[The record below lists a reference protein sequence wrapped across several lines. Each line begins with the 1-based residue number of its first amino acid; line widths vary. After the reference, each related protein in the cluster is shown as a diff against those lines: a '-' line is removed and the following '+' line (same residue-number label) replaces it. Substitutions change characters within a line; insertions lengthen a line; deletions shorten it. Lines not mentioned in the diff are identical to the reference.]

1 MTARMGKAVF
11 FSMGIHALFFLPFGF
26 SQGQFQADVV
36 RGISSVELELLPIS
50 SLDSPRDPAPQPVRE
65 PKPLPAE
72 QIPEEIVRPAAES
85 FVDDGA
91 KSLAP
96 PLAVQNPPPRYP
108 WTARLR
114 GWEGTVVVRA
124 LVSKQ
129 GRPVSIH
136 IQHSSGYSTLDQAAL
151 VSIREWIFRPARK
164 KGKATAAAVE
174 IPVTFRLHENE

>member
-1 MTARMGKAVF
+1 M
-11 FSMGIHALFFLPFGF
+11 LPMNV
-26 SQGQFQADVV
+26 SQTDFQADVV

-50 SLDSPRDPAPQPVRE
+50 SLDFPRDPAPQPVRE
-65 PKPLPAE
+65 PKPVPAE
-72 QIPEEIVRPAAES
+72 QIPEEMVSPASEP
-85 FVDDGA
+85 FLDEGA

-108 WTARLR
+108 WAARLR

-124 LVSKQ
+124 LVSEQ

-136 IQHSSGYSTLDQAAL
+136 IQHSSGYATLDQAAL

-164 KGKATAAAVE
+164 KGKATAAAVA
-174 IPVTFRLHENE
+174 IPVTFRLNEAETYEMK